1 MFLLRAQKKK
11 KYTKKILFRLTLLG
25 NFSFLKVR
33 AISNQFSTSST
44 LLITLN
50 GFWIQYGMNDNAF
63 MKYP

>member
-11 KYTKKILFRLTLLG
+11 NTPKKILFRLTLLG
-25 NFSFLKVR
+25 NFSFLNVR

-50 GFWIQYGMNDNAF
+50 SFWIQYGRNDNAF